1 MIDKERKVMIDLNRN
16 TGSRLPDDIIRRAH
30 RAARVGGYVSVKA
43 VACWAF
49 ACGFG
54 IGMAVTALIV
64 GGWYE

>member
-1 MIDKERKVMIDLNRN
+1 MIDLNDRWN
-16 TGSRLPDDIIRRAH
+16 TGSRLRF
-30 RAARVGGYVSVKA
+30 AAFYNGGYVTVKA